1 MRSEQ
6 EMLELILHFA
16 REHDD
21 IRAVIMNGSRANP
34 NIPRDPFQDYDIDC
48 LVRSVAPFRN
58 NPEIVRYFGDIM
70 ILQKPEDME
79 DPPPANTG
87 RYAYLMQF
95 MDGNRIDLGFTPM
108 EYIRQLRGDTL
119 TIVLLDK
126 DNLMGDIPPSNE
138 GGYLPARP
146 TVKAFDDCCNEFW
159 WLNVY
164 VAKALWREELILAKH
179 ILDANMRPQLM
190 KMLTWTFGLQT
201 GFRVA
206 PGKMGKRFRGVMG
219 EELWALLERTYAD
232 ARLENSWEA
241 LFAIGDLFRRVA
253 HPVAAAFGFAY
264 PEQDDANVCA
274 YIRRIKELPRDAK
287 TL

>member
-6 EMLELILHFA
+6 EMLELILRFA
-16 REHDD
+16 RDHDD

-87 RYAYLMQF
+87 GYAYLMQF

-119 TIVLLDK
+119 TVVLLDK

-179 ILDANMRPQLM
+179 ILDANMRPQLI

>member
-79 DPPPANTG
+79 DPPPANEG
-87 RYAYLMQF
+87 GYAYLMQF

-108 EYIRQLRGDTL
+108 EYIRQYRGDTL
-119 TIVLLDK
+119 TVVLLDK

-146 TVKAFDDCCNEFW
+146 TAKAFDDCCNEFW

-253 HPVAAAFGFAY
+253 RPVATAFGSAY

>member
-6 EMLELILHFA
+6 EMLELILRFA
-16 REHDD
+16 RDHDD

-70 ILQKPEDME
+70 ILQKPEDMD

-87 RYAYLMQF
+87 GYAYLMQF
-95 MDGNRIDLGFTPM
+95 MDGTRIDLGFTPM
-108 EYIRQLRGDTL
+108 EYLRQYRGDTL

-138 GGYLPARP
+138 GGYLPTRP
-146 TVKAFDDCCNEFW
+146 TAKAFDDCGNEFW
-159 WLNVY
+159 WLNAY
-164 VAKALWREELILAKH
+164 VAKALWRKELILAKH
-179 ILDANMRPQLM
+179 MLDVNMREQLI
-190 KMLTWTFGLQT
+190 KMLTWYYGLQT
-201 GFRVA
+201 DFQKA

-232 ARLENSWEA
+232 ANLDNTWES
-241 LFAIGDLFRRVA
+241 LFVIGELFRRVA
-253 HPVAAAFGFAY
+253 QPVAEAFGFTY
-264 PEQDDANVCA
+264 PEQDEAHVCA
-274 YIRRIKELPRDAK
+274 FIRRIRALPRDAQ

>member
-6 EMLELILHFA
+6 EMLELILRFA
-16 REHDD
+16 RDHDD
-21 IRAVIMNGSRANP
+21 IRAAIMNGSRANP

-70 ILQKPEDME
+70 ILQKPEDMD

-87 RYAYLMQF
+87 GYAYLMQF
-95 MDGNRIDLGFTPM
+95 MDGTRIDLGFTPM
-108 EYIRQLRGDTL
+108 EYLRQYRGDTL

-138 GGYLPARP
+138 GGYLPTRP
-146 TVKAFDDCCNEFW
+146 TAKAFDDCCNEFW
-159 WLNVY
+159 WLNAY
-164 VAKALWREELILAKH
+164 VAKALWREEPILAKH
-179 ILDANMRPQLM
+179 MLDVYMREQLM
-190 KMLTWTFGLQT
+190 KMLTWYYGLQT
-201 GFRVA
+201 DFQKA
-206 PGKMGKRFRGVMG
+206 PGKMGKRFRGVIG

-232 ARLENSWEA
+232 ANLDNTWES
-241 LFAIGDLFRRVA
+241 LFVIGELFRRVA
-253 HPVAAAFGFAY
+253 HPVATAFGFTY
-264 PEQDDANVCA
+264 PEQDDANVSA
-274 YIRRIKELPRDAK
+274 YIRRIRDLPRDAK